1 MLDQNFIRR
10 NVELVKKNTIERGKK
25 SEIVDTY
32 LELDVVYR
40 EGRAQLEA
48 LFQRKNEI
56 ADMMKDAS
64 KRTDELKNE
73 AKDLKVKAEELEVKV
88 EELEKSCMEALNRI
102 PNMHFDDVPRG
113 ANDKENV
120 VLKKVGDP
128 KKFDFE
134 PKDHLELAKIHDLL
148 DFESGA
154 KVSGSQFVYFKNQMV
169 QLEFALMMFGMEFLT
184 KKGFKLVSTP
194 DLAKS
199 RFYIG
204 TGYDPKGSEAQIYE
218 IEGEDLG
225 LIATA
230 EVTMAGMFADEI
242 LEEKDLPMKFAAI
255 SHCFRKEAGA
265 YGSYSK
271 GMYRLHQFTKL
282 EMFAYTTPEQSLE
295 MHQHFLAMEEEIT
308 QALGLSYQVI
318 HMCTGDLGNMAARK
332 YDVEVWMPGR
342 NDYGEITSTSNCTD
356 FQARNLNI
364 RYRKNDGGLEFA
376 HMLNG
381 TALVSSRVPLALLE
395 NYQNADGSITIPEV
409 LRKFTGFDKIE
420 KAK

>member
-1 MLDQNFIRR
+1 MLDANLIRQNP
-10 NVELVKKNTIERGKK
+10 ELVKKNTVERGK
-25 SEIVDTY
+25 D
-32 LELDVVYR
+32 
-40 EGRAQLEA
+40 AQLIDDFLKADTEWRGA
-48 LFQRKNEI
+48 ITQLEKMYQRKNEI
-56 ADMMKDAS
+56 AEMMKDPE
-64 KRTDELKNE
+64 KRTDVLKQE
-73 AKDLKVKAEELEVKV
+73 AKDLKPEIDVLAEKVTELE
-88 EELEKSCMEALNRI
+88 SASNAILNRI
-102 PNMHFDDVPRG
+102 PNIHFADVPVG
-113 ANDKENV
+113 KNDKENV
-120 VLKKVGDP
+120 VLRKVGNP
-128 KKFDFE
+128 TKFDFE
-134 PKDHLELAKIHDLL
+134 VKDHLELAKIHDLL

-154 KVSGSQFVYFKNQMV
+154 KVAGSQFVYYKNELV
-169 QLEFALMMFGMEFLT
+169 KLEFALMMYGMDYLSAN
-184 KKGFKLVSTP
+184 GFKLISTP

-204 TGYDPKGSEAQIYE
+204 TGYDPRGAEAQIYE
-218 IEGEDLG
+218 IDGEDLG

-282 EMFAYTTPEQSLE
+282 EMFAYVTPEQSLE
-295 MHQHFLAMEEEIT
+295 MHQFFLKMEEELA
-308 QALGLSYQVI
+308 QSLGLPYQVI

-332 YDVEVWMPGR
+332 YDLETWMPGR

-364 RYRKNDGGLEFA
+364 RYRKADGKIDYL

-381 TALVSSRVPLALLE
+381 TAFVSSRVPLAILE

-409 LRKFTGFDKIE
+409 LRKYTGFDKIE
-420 KAK
+420 AK